1 MSRAA
6 ALLSCALSAG
16 EQNNF
21 VWFTP
26 IILQQLDCP
35 WVGVVL
41 QQQQHVGYMG
51 MIWCVHAQSVGPG
64 GPSTA
69 ITCVQRQQVN
79 WQKKSTGCRRL
90 PHDALAVNTTC
101 SWLQHAQLKHLE
113 TMDIAVGCKLRS

>member
-41 QQQQHVGYMG
+41 QHVGHMG

-79 WQKKSTGCRRL
+79 WQKSQLAAGACR
-90 PHDALAVNTTC
+90 TT
-101 SWLQHAQLKHLE
+101 H
-113 TMDIAVGCKLRS
+113 